1 MQSKDN
7 SRREEEKIRRIAYDI
22 YLHRKESG
30 LSDDSDKN
38 WKEAECVVN
47 NKLKYCWWFIWY
59 LLRKYHSSIVAF
71 IAIVSLA
78 ANIIMM
84 TWSIII
90 NSISTVLDT
99 RPYVSINMLEP
110 KIFADKE
117 DVFYGGNIILKNN
130 GKIPASDIST
140 QYYITTDMDKENMQG
155 VEWFDKNLGGFGSVA
170 FIAPGDTAVDPGLRS
185 LSPSATYYY
194 FEAIT
199 SYKGLEPNKKYWIH
213 IKKVFYIDEKV
224 GNLYAVFAYGSW
236 DKNQNILPPQISKK
250 EDVVKLLEE
259 LKKKIKQTN

>member
-7 SRREEEKIRRIAYDI
+7 SRREEEKIRRIADDI
-22 YLHRKESG
+22 YLRCKENG

-38 WKEAECVVN
+38 WKEANRVFN
-47 NKLKYCWWFIWY
+47 NKLKYLRWLTWY
-59 LLRKYHSSIVAF
+59 FLRKCHSSVIAV

-117 DVFYGGNIILKNN
+117 DVFYGSNIILKNN
-130 GKIPASDIST
+130 GKTPASDIST

-199 SYKGLEPNKKYWIH
+199 SYKGLGPNKKYWIH
-213 IKKVFYIDEKV
+213 IKKVFYIDKKV

-236 DKNQNILPPQISKK
+236 DKNQNILSPQISKK
-250 EDVVKLLEE
+250 EDIVKLLEE